1 MAWFWLALAIA
12 LMVIELS
19 TTQLVSLWFSIGAAV
34 AAIVKAIFGDI
45 SIAWQIVIFA
55 VVSLALLIATRPLA
69 KKLLAKDREKSKT
82 NLELIIGKEAVVVE
96 EINNIQGQG
105 AVKLNGLVWSARS
118 CDEIIIPVDTVVTVK
133 EINGNKTVVSI
144 K

>member
-69 KKLLAKDREKSKT
+69 KMQS
-82 NLELIIGKEAVVVE
+82 
-96 EINNIQGQG
+96 
-105 AVKLNGLVWSARS
+105 SA
-118 CDEIIIPVDTVVTVK
+118 IPVDKFLLSTM
-133 EINGNKTVVSI
+133 
-144 K
+144 